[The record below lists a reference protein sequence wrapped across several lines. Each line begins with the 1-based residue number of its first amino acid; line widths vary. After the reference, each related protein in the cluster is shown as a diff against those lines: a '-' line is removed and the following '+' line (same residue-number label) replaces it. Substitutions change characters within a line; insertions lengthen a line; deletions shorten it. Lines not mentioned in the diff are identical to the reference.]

1 MCKILWIRGVSSQLF
16 LTGRRSKAIHITSMT
31 GRSRTILGIFLALAI
46 FAILV
51 SPMVAS
57 WPGVL
62 RCRQSAHAAFFA
74 IMMGG
79 MHCSGQVASSSFLPS
94 TVPTWF
100 RTAPDLLA
108 LNTARLC

>member
-1 MCKILWIRGVSSQLF
+1 ML
-16 LTGRRSKAIHITSMT
+16 
-31 GRSRTILGIFLALAI
+31 LALAV

-51 SPMVAS
+51 SPAVPS
-57 WPGVL
+57 WPSVL

-79 MHCSGQVASSSFLPS
+79 MHFNGQVVSSFFTPS
-94 TVPTWF
+94 RVPTWS
-100 RTAPDLLA
+100 RTGPDLLA